1 MKKRKKIIYLSR
13 EHKEALSKL
22 QTRPEFKGFL
32 SFLKVQQNNI
42 GVFQWTR
49 VKSNDPDI
57 ALKKARYEGQFEIIN
72 LLIKAFEE
80 ARKGEE

>member
-42 GVFQWTR
+42 GVFQWT
-49 VKSNDPDI
+49 S
-57 ALKKARYEGQFEIIN
+57 LKKARYEGQFEIIN

>member
-32 SFLKVQQNNI
+32 SFLKVQQN
-42 GVFQWTR
+42 
-49 VKSNDPDI
+49 I

>member
-1 MKKRKKIIYLSR
+1 MKKQKLISLSR

-32 SFLKVQQNNI
+32 AFLRTQQNNI
-42 GVFQWTR
+42 GIIQWTR

-57 ALKKARYEGQFEIIN
+57 ALKKARYEGQFEIIK
-72 LLIKAFEE
+72 LLLRAFEE
-80 ARKGEE
+80 AKKEEK